1 MDSQSLM
8 IKIRKENK
16 KNNHNFITKLYLI
29 GNQQL
34 QIFLK
39 GRRSNATNTSKKDK
53 KGLKKDELAK
63 IIKFKENYYHFF
75 GKLGVLDKLFS

>member
-39 GRRSNATNTSKKDK
+39 GRRSKEMQQTQARKTK
-53 KGLKKDELAK
+53 KGLKKM
-63 IIKFKENYYHFF
+63 N
-75 GKLGVLDKLFS
+75 